1 VIVYF
6 SSVSGYTHKFVEALG
21 EPAVRLPL
29 NSKEAGEFR
38 VSEEFVLIL
47 PTYGASGS
55 GFVPKQVIKFL
66 NQEENRTLLRGVIGS
81 GNRNFHQDFAKAAD
95 IVSAKLQVPVLYR
108 FELSGTQED
117 INIVKE
123 GLHRFGESKF
133 RVTH

>member
-6 SSVSGYTHKFVEALG
+6 SSVSGFTHKFVESLG

-29 NSKEAGEFR
+29 NSKDAGEFR

-81 GNRNFHQDFAKAAD
+81 GNRNFHEDFARAAD
-95 IVSAKLQVPVLYR
+95 VISAKLSVPVLYR

-123 GLHRFGESKF
+123 GLHRFWE
-133 RVTH
+133 R